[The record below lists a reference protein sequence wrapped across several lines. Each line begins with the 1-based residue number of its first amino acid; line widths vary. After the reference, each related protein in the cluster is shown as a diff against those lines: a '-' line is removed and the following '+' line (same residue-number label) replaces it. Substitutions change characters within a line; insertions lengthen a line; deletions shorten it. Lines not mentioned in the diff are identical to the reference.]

1 MKKKSTAL
9 IVWSI
14 LAILGVIIALGTL
27 AFWGVRDITIVVSG
41 LSNMGISNLLVPLT
55 YLFSENGILGLIT
68 NFEVGKVLYAAILIC
83 VIVVVAIVM
92 IITSIVIGAK
102 RHRPGVAIW
111 SVILVLLVAF
121 VGIWGTGYY
130 VQNAADGNR
139 IAALDTNS
147 IMGNIIL
154 GGQYFQIMIGAHE
167 DYDIVTTILFDAT
180 LVGFLLALVSIIG
193 YWFAVLRCKAVVVE
207 TEATE
212 ETPIPQQ
219 VTYETGVFAK
229 DETPT
234 ATIMA
239 VAPAKETEEETAVTE
254 EVPAEEATEETPA
267 EEAKPRKKVVLIL
280 KRYDAFK
287 DKPCEPACE
296 RREEKYPHEP
306 LEVKPL
312 TREDVRQILKEELSA
327 RDTEKRGGDKIDIN
341 FYGGDPFQEEE
352 VEAIEEPISVTESDK
367 ATEKEEEPLIPTPVI
382 IAIPE
387 AVSNECCTK
396 AQKAPKEEKETLD
409 RETVTAII
417 REEFKKIFDEY
428 VKNLEPEVVEET
440 VEEVKE
446 VEVPVQTIVKEV
458 IKEVEKPVEVVKEPD
473 VIKVAPVV
481 VEEPTEET
489 NKPKVERI
497 PFATRIQEADSDL
510 KDTYNQLKSLLVSYG
525 LKSRVSNGGDT
536 FRLHATTY
544 CKITVSGKS
553 LKLYLALD
561 PEDYKHTTLPI
572 KDASSKAIYADIP
585 LVFKVKSG
593 LSLRRAE
600 SLIADM
606 MDKHQIDQ
614 IDRVEV
620 KDYASTIATEEEGG
634 DDDLDDAE

>member
-9 IVWSI
+9 ITWSV
-14 LAILGVIIALGTL
+14 LALLGVIIALGTL
-27 AFWGVRDITIVVSG
+27 ALWGISDITVLVSG
-41 LSNMGISNLLVPLT
+41 LSNMGFNSLLAPLT
-55 YLFSENGILGLIT
+55 YLFSENCIFGLFT
-68 NFEVGKVLYAAILIC
+68 NFAVGKTLYAAILIC
-83 VIVVVAIVM
+83 VIVVVAIIM
-92 IITSIVIGAK
+92 IISSIVIGVK
-102 RHRPGVAIW
+102 RNRPGVAIW

-121 VGIWGTGYY
+121 VGIWGTGFY
-130 VQNAADGNR
+130 VQNAV
-139 IAALDTNS
+139 AALGSGRS

-154 GGQYFQIMIGAHE
+154 GEEYFQIMIGAN
-167 DYDIVTTILFDAT
+167 DSYGIVTTILFDAT
-180 LVGFLLALVSIIG
+180 LVGFLLALISIIG

-219 VTYETGVFAK
+219 VTFETGVFAK

-239 VAPAKETEEETAVTE
+239 VAPAKETEEEPVVTE
-254 EVPAEEATEETPA
+254 ELPVEETTEELPV
-267 EEAKPRKKVVLIL
+267 EEPKPRKKVVLIL

-312 TREDVRQILKEELSA
+312 TREDVRQILKEELNA
-327 RDTEKRGGDKIDIN
+327 RDTEKRGSDKIDIN

-387 AVSNECCTK
+387 AVTGECCTK
-396 AQKAPKEEKETLD
+396 VEKAPKEEKETLD

-481 VEEPTEET
+481 VEEPTEEIS
-489 NKPKVERI
+489 KPKVERI

-536 FRLHATTY
+536 FRLHTTTY